1 MTTINL
7 TNGYFIEVD
16 DLNHTLKQRYKG
28 KKKDGEERDGIRT
41 HGYYGNLNHALT
53 AFVKLNQI
61 DCMADTAVTMGEYVR
76 RIEEI
81 NNEAVKGLERAL
93 GGRK

>member
-7 TNGYFIEVD
+7 TNGYFIEID

-28 KKKDGEERDGIRT
+28 KTKDSKERDGVRT
-41 HGYYGNLNHALT
+41 HGYYGNLNHALK

-61 DCMADTAVTMGEYVR
+61 DCMADTAVTMGEYVK

-81 NNEAVKGLERAL
+81 NSEAVKGIEMVLE
-93 GGRK
+93 GRK

>member
-7 TNGYFIEVD
+7 TNGYFIEID

-28 KKKDGEERDGIRT
+28 NTKDGKERDGVRT

-53 AFVKLNQI
+53 AFVKLNQL
-61 DCMADTAVTMGEYVR
+61 DCMADTSVTMGEYVN

-81 NNEAVKGLERAL
+81 NNEAVKAIESVLR
-93 GGRK
+93 GR